1 VSAAIPDD
9 VPRRNGELVF
19 DAPWESR
26 AFGLVAAYLESTG
39 QSWEVFRARL
49 IASIAAL
56 PPGTPYYEAWTDA
69 FAGLLAADGVV
80 PLAELDE
87 RAAGLFRA

>member
-1 VSAAIPDD
+1 MSAALPDD

-49 IASIAAL
+49 EKQVPPMLDVIEHYRRAGVLRAVNGSGSRSTRTSSSASSA
-56 PPGTPYYEAWTDA
+56 
-69 FAGLLAADGVV
+69 
-80 PLAELDE
+80 
-87 RAAGLFRA
+87 R